1 MTFPDFRAALR
12 RRKPAVIFIDEMD
25 AIGASRSDASSS
37 MAPLVNVLLTEM
49 DGIAA
54 KNENLMVLAATNTP
68 WRVDSALRRP
78 G

>member
-1 MTFPDFRAALR
+1 
-12 RRKPAVIFIDEMD
+12 
-25 AIGASRSDASSS
+25 